1 MSESGVKLIQD
12 HINRLY
18 EMNNLNITIFTVYK
32 CNIFLLNWK
41 LMSSKKVFLR
51 FNEIFTII

>member
-32 CNIFLLNWK
+32 YVIF
-41 LMSSKKVFLR
+41 SY
-51 FNEIFTII
+51 